1 MAIKCYTEA
10 IDLCP
15 KSNKSDLSTFYQNRA
30 AAYEQMVRFY
40 SKITYKHS
48 LGLKILSI
56 SKLCWFI
63 FDISQEKSESVLS
76 DCNEALKLND
86 RYVKALERRAR
97 VQRKAATTTSS
108 NLKKKLETMQGNS
121 ASEEC
126 SVTKTVVDQLRMALE
141 DMTAVCILEGFQ
153 KQEHLMLVDTILKEL
168 GM

>member
-1 MAIKCYTEA
+1 M
-10 IDLCP
+10 L
-15 KSNKSDLSTFYQNRA
+15 
-30 AAYEQMVRFY
+30 
-40 SKITYKHS
+40 
-48 LGLKILSI
+48 
-56 SKLCWFI
+56 

-97 VQRKAATTTSS
+97 VQRKSATTTSS
-108 NLKKKLETMQGNS
+108 NLKKKLETMQGNT